1 MSTNNTPSQIFII
14 RHGEKVGDPKKD
26 DDGGRHLS
34 IRGSARAAA
43 LPALFAPALPQPSC
57 KLRHQHHQPE
67 DEFVGLY
74 RQIPLK
80 GTAPR
85 FSTPDFIFATQLS
98 KHSNRPIETVTPLAA
113 ALNHHIDDDFSNDD
127 KEIAKLV
134 NGILTGQAFTGK
146 VVLICWHHGT
156 IPDIAK
162 GLGVAKPPKWDAK
175 VFDRI
180 WQITFPKGKATL
192 TDSPQMLLYG
202 DSAK

>member
-1 MSTNNTPSQIFII
+1 MSTNNQPSQIFII

-26 DDGGRHLS
+26 NDGGRHLS

-43 LPALFAPALPQPSC
+43 LPSLFAAALPQPSC
-57 KLRHQHHQPE
+57 KLRHNHDKGE
-67 DEFVGLY
+67 EEFTGVY

-85 FSTPDFIFATQLS
+85 FTAPNFIFATQMS
-98 KHSNRPIETVTPLAA
+98 KHSNRPKETVTPLAA
-113 ALNHHIDDDFSNDD
+113 SLGIHIDDDYMDDD
-127 KEIAKLV
+127 KDIKKMVSAILNELV
-134 NGILTGQAFTGK
+134 FAGK
-146 VVLICWHHGT
+146 VVLICWHHGK

-162 GLGVAKPPKWDAK
+162 ALGISKPPTWDGK
-175 VFDRI
+175 VFDRV

-192 TDSPQMLLYG
+192 QDLPQMLLYG